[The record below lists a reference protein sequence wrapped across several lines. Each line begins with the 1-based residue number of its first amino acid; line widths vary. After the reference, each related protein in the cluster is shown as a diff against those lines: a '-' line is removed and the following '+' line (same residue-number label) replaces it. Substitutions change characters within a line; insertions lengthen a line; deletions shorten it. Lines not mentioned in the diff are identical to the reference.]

1 MADTIREQIISAY
14 LTRLADWRTAGG
26 FNHDC
31 GATVLRAIQHVDE
44 KDLPVCALFPKPE
57 ESATNQYG
65 ISEHQMPVRVEG
77 LVAIGAA
84 NPSVIQEQ
92 MLGDLIKIMTDPD
105 VAVTSKIK
113 SIQYT
118 GGGPNGTPTGEDTS
132 VAAYAEFT
140 ITYTTLK
147 GNPYS
152 Q

>member
-1 MADTIREQIISAY
+1 MTDTIREQIISAY
-14 LTRLADWRTAGG
+14 LTRLSAWRTSGG

-31 GATVLRAIQHVDE
+31 GSSVLRATQYVDE

-57 ESATNQYG
+57 EAATNQYG

-77 LVAIGAA
+77 LAAIGAA
-84 NPSVIQEQ
+84 DPSVIQEQ
-92 MLGDLIKIMTDPD
+92 LLGDMIKLMTDPD
-105 VAVTSKIK
+105 VTVTSKIK

-147 GNPYS
+147 GNP
-152 Q
+152 

>member
-14 LTRLADWRTAGG
+14 LTRLSAWRTSGG

-31 GATVLRAIQHVDE
+31 GASVLRAVQYVDE
-44 KDLPVCALFPKPE
+44 KDLPVCVLFPKPE
-57 ESATNQYG
+57 EAATNQYG

-77 LVAIGAA
+77 LVAIGAVD
-84 NPSVIQEQ
+84 PSVIQEQ
-92 MLGDLIKIMTDPD
+92 LLGDMIKLMTDPA

-140 ITYTTLK
+140 IIYTTLK